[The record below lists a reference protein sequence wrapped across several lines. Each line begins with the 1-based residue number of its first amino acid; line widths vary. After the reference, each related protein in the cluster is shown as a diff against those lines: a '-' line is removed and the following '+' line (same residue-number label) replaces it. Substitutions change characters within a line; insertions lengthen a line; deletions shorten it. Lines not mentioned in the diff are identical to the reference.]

1 MLRLSSEAQAET
13 ACGRWFFVN
22 KVCVIWLIL
31 SSGFKRKGIKE
42 RKQLEGEEE
51 GQGWW
56 EGEGKSGRTKQCTGR
71 WLVNCSG
78 LSRRHKLKQLVV
90 DGWLDVS

>member
-1 MLRLSSEAQAET
+1 MLRLKPEAQAVS
-13 ACGRWFFVN
+13 ACGGCFFVN

-78 LSRRHKLKQLVV
+78 FRRRHKLKQLVV
-90 DGWLDVS
+90 DVFL